1 MRNQSTFGNIDWVTI
16 LLYMALVFMGW
27 INIYS
32 ASVPVEGASF
42 FDFSSEYGKQLI
54 FIFSSLLVIGFLL
67 ALDAKFYE
75 KYAGVFYFIALL
87 SLAGLYVFGKTVK
100 GQTNW
105 YGIGS
110 FSLQPSEFAK
120 VATALALAKFSEA
133 SNINLDDFTTQI
145 KALSVIGIPMLLIL
159 PNDPGS
165 ALVFMFLIFAL
176 YREGLP
182 FIYLLVGAIVL
193 VLFVLALVVKVWIII
208 LSIFLITA
216 FLYFRTRKVHR
227 NILASFIVFIGISV
241 FVFSS
246 NYIFENVLQPHH
258 RDRIN
263 IVLGKEVDLRGAGY
277 NLNQSKIAI
286 GAGGFSGKGFLEG
299 TQTKG
304 SFVPEQHTD
313 YIFTTIAEEWGF
325 VGATTLIALYV
336 FLMLR
341 ILHLAE
347 KQRSKFSRVYG
358 YSVVSILF
366 IHFFANIG
374 MVLGIF
380 PTIGIPL
387 PLFSYG
393 GSGLWAYTVL
403 IFIFIKLDANKVNEW

>member
-1 MRNQSTFGNIDWVTI
+1 MKNQSTIANIDWITI
-16 LLYMALVFMGW
+16 FLYMALVAMGW
-27 INIYS
+27 INIFS
-32 ASVPVEGASF
+32 ASVPVEGITEF
-42 FDFSSEYGKQLI
+42 NFSSEYGRQLV
-54 FIFSSLLVIGFLL
+54 FIGLSLFLIVFLL
-67 ALDAKFYE
+67 SLDAKVYE
-75 KYAGVFYFIALL
+75 KYAGLYYIGAML
-87 SLAGLYVFGKTVK
+87 SLVGLFLFGKTVN

-110 FSLQPSEFAK
+110 FSIQPSEFAK
-120 VATALALAKFSEA
+120 VATALALAKYIESPNIDLTRFS
-133 SNINLDDFTTQI
+133 TQI
-145 KALSVIGIPMLLIL
+145 RALSIIGIPILLIL

-182 FIYLLVGAIVL
+182 FIYMLIGAIVL
-193 VLFVLALVVKVWIII
+193 ILFILALVVEVWIII
-208 LSIFLITA
+208 TSIFLITA
-216 FLYFRTRKVHR
+216 FLYFRTKKVHR
-227 NILASFIVFIGISV
+227 NIFSSLIVFAGISL

-246 NYIFENVLQPHH
+246 SYIFENVLQPHH

-263 IVLGKEVDLRGAGY
+263 VLLGNEVDMRGAGY
-277 NLNQSKIAI
+277 NLNQSKIAV
-286 GAGGFSGKGFLEG
+286 GSGGLTGKGFLEG

-313 YIFTTIAEEWGF
+313 FIFTTLAEEWGF
-325 VGATTLIALYV
+325 LGSLLVIGIFVVLL
-336 FLMLR
+336 LR
-341 ILHLAE
+341 ILYLAE
-347 KQRSKFSRVYG
+347 QQRSKFSRIYG
-358 YSVVSILF
+358 YGVVSILF

-374 MVLGIF
+374 MVIGIF

-393 GSGLWAYTVL
+393 GSGLWAYTLL